1 MTGISVHETSDI
13 ERAISSVAQQ
23 RGSGLIV
30 LTDVFTISH
39 RKQRTRV
46 VTDDRPMPVR
56 GGSRHLPVNAR
67 DGLHM
72 ISTRAAHSW
81 KCQTCCCHPGRAGG
95 TPITLEG
102 EKWTFLAHAQTDAH
116 DPKETS
122 ADHLL
127 QLASLSRHYSRRA
140 GPKLGPKEGEY
151 FSIELLVEDD
161 AVEAGASVHISGTA
175 LASAGGQMM
184 KAKCT
189 EFGTK

>member
-1 MTGISVHETSDI
+1 M
-13 ERAISSVAQQ
+13 SSPYHTANNARVW
-23 RGSGLIV
+23 SP
-30 LTDVFTISH
+30 TIAPCPCAG
-39 RKQRTRV
+39 V
-46 VTDDRPMPVR
+46 PV
-56 GGSRHLPVNAR
+56 HLPVNAR

-102 EKWTFLAHAQTDAH
+102 ERTFLAHAQTDAH

-122 ADHLL
+122 ADHLRTTG
-127 QLASLSRHYSRRA
+127 LAKSALFAACR
-140 GPKLGPKEGEY
+140 PELGPKEGEY